1 MGGAGEQER
10 SWVAVVC
17 VGSCPRSVWRS
28 PPCRGYRARARSR
41 QEAAAAEARCEAE
54 ADINPIYNPK
64 ASFGRELAGRHRAR
78 ADEPGPVRLPPA
90 PLPPPPPP
98 PPPVPAPAAD
108 ARFSGGSVRVV
119 MGAAASGALLALS
132 PAALSGAWLAAAAGA
147 SAVALSPMAG
157 LLARRGKTMG
167 SGAACADGTAG
178 GGATDQVTRPR
189 GLVAIVARATVPH
202 EWFVHFYVVGVVAC
216 VTAAYGVAL
225 VTDGGTAAARAAV
238 PLALFS
244 CHVVRRLAE
253 EIATNS
259 ATGPRASRMHVAGY
273 MTGLG
278 YYAMAPATYAC
289 VAVTARDRSGAGTP
303 SSAALCFC
311 AGLFAYAS
319 LQHARAHAA
328 LRAWRAARPH
338 QYTQPSSTSAA
349 RTTPPRCSSTR
360 PSRAPAG
367 RRVSAL
373 APHGPYCCGWRP
385 T

>member
-1 MGGAGEQER
+1 M
-10 SWVAVVC
+10 
-17 VGSCPRSVWRS
+17 
-28 PPCRGYRARARSR
+28 
-41 QEAAAAEARCEAE
+41 
-54 ADINPIYNPK
+54 
-64 ASFGRELAGRHRAR
+64 
-78 ADEPGPVRLPPA
+78 
-90 PLPPPPPP
+90 
-98 PPPVPAPAAD
+98 
-108 ARFSGGSVRVV
+108 V

-319 LQHARAHAA
+319 LQHGRAHAA

-338 QYTQPSSTSAA
+338 QYTQPSGGWFEHVCCPHYTAE
-349 RTTPPRCSSTR
+349 
-360 PSRAPAG
+360 
-367 RRVSAL
+367 VLIYSAL
-373 APHGPYCCGWRP
+373 ACTCGPPSECAGAPWTLLLWVATNLAIGAAQSKAWYASKFPGYAARVAAILP
-385 T
+385 GIF